1 MIEFNSN
8 WMFSRDV
15 SSMMGTL
22 YGEQN
27 VPVEVMLPHDAMV
40 LEEKNENNPTGNAGA
55 FYPGGNYLYTK
66 TFYMPEENIG
76 KTILLEFEGIY
87 SRAEIFLNDEFVTGS
102 HYGYINFYADLTTH
116 LNYGGDNFLKVKV
129 INQDVPNSR
138 WYTGSGIDRPVN
150 MLIGNEAHIKQD
162 GLQITTPEVD
172 TEISTVET
180 KILVRYDGAKRVKAW
195 LETEIHDEDG
205 NVAASEKTPVTLY
218 RGTDTVVRQRIFVYE
233 PKLWLLESPNLYSC
247 RTKLVVEG
255 EIQDT
260 AEERFGI
267 RHIQIDPKYG
277 LRLNGKSVRLRGSCI
292 HHDNGVIGSV
302 TLPYAEERRVQL
314 MKEAGFNSIR
324 MAHNP
329 ASSDRPVHYPM
340 KNHCFPDCP

>member
-1 MIEFNSN
+1 MIRQEFNSN

-87 SRAEIFLNDEFVTGS
+87 SR
-102 HYGYINFYADLTTH
+102 
-116 LNYGGDNFLKVKV
+116 
-129 INQDVPNSR
+129 
-138 WYTGSGIDRPVN
+138 WYTGSGIYRPVN

-218 RGTDTVVRQRIFVYE
+218 RETDTVVRQRIFVYE
-233 PKLWLLESPNLYSC
+233 PKLWSLESPNLYSC

-314 MKEAGFNSIR
+314 MKEAD
-324 MAHNP
+324 
-329 ASSDRPVHYPM
+329 SSGYFR
-340 KNHCFPDCP
+340 

>member
-40 LEEKNENNPTGNAGA
+40 LEKKNENNPTGNAGA

-87 SRAEIFLNDEFVTGS
+87 SR
-102 HYGYINFYADLTTH
+102 
-116 LNYGGDNFLKVKV
+116 
-129 INQDVPNSR
+129 
-138 WYTGSGIDRPVN
+138 WYTGSGIYCPVN

-233 PKLWLLESPNLYSC
+233 PKLWSLESPNLYSC

-292 HHDNGVIGSV
+292 HHDNGVIESV

-314 MKEAGFNSIR
+314 MKEAD
-324 MAHNP
+324 
-329 ASSDRPVHYPM
+329 SSGYFR
-340 KNHCFPDCP
+340 

>member
-1 MIEFNSN
+1 MIRQEFNSN

-87 SRAEIFLNDEFVTGS
+87 SR
-102 HYGYINFYADLTTH
+102 
-116 LNYGGDNFLKVKV
+116 
-129 INQDVPNSR
+129 
-138 WYTGSGIDRPVN
+138 WYTGSGIYRPVN

-233 PKLWLLESPNLYSC
+233 PKLWSLESPNLYSC

-292 HHDNGVIGSV
+292 HHDNGVIESV

-314 MKEAGFNSIR
+314 MKEAG
-324 MAHNP
+324 
-329 ASSDRPVHYPM
+329 SSGYFR
-340 KNHCFPDCP
+340 

>member
-1 MIEFNSN
+1 MIRQEFNSN

-129 INQDVPNSR
+129 INQDVSNSR
-138 WYTGSGIDRPVN
+138 WYTGSGIYRPVN

-195 LETEIHDEDG
+195 LETEIHDEDR

-233 PKLWLLESPNLYSC
+233 PKLWSLESPNLYS
-247 RTKLVVEG
+247 
-255 EIQDT
+255 
-260 AEERFGI
+260 
-267 RHIQIDPKYG
+267 
-277 LRLNGKSVRLRGSCI
+277 
-292 HHDNGVIGSV
+292 
-302 TLPYAEERRVQL
+302 
-314 MKEAGFNSIR
+314 
-324 MAHNP
+324 
-329 ASSDRPVHYPM
+329 
-340 KNHCFPDCP
+340 

>member
-1 MIEFNSN
+1 MIRQEFNSN

-27 VPVEVMLPHDAMV
+27 VPVEVMLPHDVMV

-87 SRAEIFLNDEFVTGS
+87 SR
-102 HYGYINFYADLTTH
+102 
-116 LNYGGDNFLKVKV
+116 
-129 INQDVPNSR
+129 
-138 WYTGSGIDRPVN
+138 WYTGSGIYRPVN

-233 PKLWLLESPNLYSC
+233 PKLWSLESPNLYSC

-314 MKEAGFNSIR
+314 MKEAD
-324 MAHNP
+324 
-329 ASSDRPVHYPM
+329 SSGYFR
-340 KNHCFPDCP
+340 

>member
-1 MIEFNSN
+1 MIRQEFNSN

-87 SRAEIFLNDEFVTGS
+87 SR
-102 HYGYINFYADLTTH
+102 
-116 LNYGGDNFLKVKV
+116 
-129 INQDVPNSR
+129 
-138 WYTGSGIDRPVN
+138 WYTGSGIYRPVN

-195 LETEIHDEDG
+195 LETEIYDEDG

-233 PKLWLLESPNLYSC
+233 PKLWSLESPNLYSC

-255 EIQDT
+255 EI
-260 AEERFGI
+260 
-267 RHIQIDPKYG
+267 
-277 LRLNGKSVRLRGSCI
+277 
-292 HHDNGVIGSV
+292 
-302 TLPYAEERRVQL
+302 
-314 MKEAGFNSIR
+314 
-324 MAHNP
+324 
-329 ASSDRPVHYPM
+329 
-340 KNHCFPDCP
+340 

>member
-87 SRAEIFLNDEFVTGS
+87 SR
-102 HYGYINFYADLTTH
+102 
-116 LNYGGDNFLKVKV
+116 
-129 INQDVPNSR
+129 
-138 WYTGSGIDRPVN
+138 WYTGSGIYRPVN

-233 PKLWLLESPNLYSC
+233 PKLWSLESPNLCS
-247 RTKLVVEG
+247 
-255 EIQDT
+255 
-260 AEERFGI
+260 
-267 RHIQIDPKYG
+267 
-277 LRLNGKSVRLRGSCI
+277 
-292 HHDNGVIGSV
+292 
-302 TLPYAEERRVQL
+302 
-314 MKEAGFNSIR
+314 
-324 MAHNP
+324 
-329 ASSDRPVHYPM
+329 
-340 KNHCFPDCP
+340 

>member
-1 MIEFNSN
+1 MIRQEFNSN

-87 SRAEIFLNDEFVTGS
+87 SR
-102 HYGYINFYADLTTH
+102 
-116 LNYGGDNFLKVKV
+116 
-129 INQDVPNSR
+129 
-138 WYTGSGIDRPVN
+138 WYTGSGIYRPVN

-162 GLQITTPEVD
+162 ELQITTPEVD

-233 PKLWLLESPNLYSC
+233 PKLWSLESPNLYSC
-247 RTKLVVEG
+247 RTKLVVEV

-292 HHDNGVIGSV
+292 HHDNGVIGGV

-314 MKEAGFNSIR
+314 MKEAD
-324 MAHNP
+324 
-329 ASSDRPVHYPM
+329 SSGYFR
-340 KNHCFPDCP
+340 

>member
-1 MIEFNSN
+1 MIRQEFNSN

-87 SRAEIFLNDEFVTGS
+87 SR
-102 HYGYINFYADLTTH
+102 
-116 LNYGGDNFLKVKV
+116 
-129 INQDVPNSR
+129 
-138 WYTGSGIDRPVN
+138 WYTGSGIYRPVN

-233 PKLWLLESPNLYSC
+233 PKLWSLESPNLYSC

-314 MKEAGFNSIR
+314 MKEAG
-324 MAHNP
+324 
-329 ASSDRPVHYPM
+329 SSGYFR
-340 KNHCFPDCP
+340 